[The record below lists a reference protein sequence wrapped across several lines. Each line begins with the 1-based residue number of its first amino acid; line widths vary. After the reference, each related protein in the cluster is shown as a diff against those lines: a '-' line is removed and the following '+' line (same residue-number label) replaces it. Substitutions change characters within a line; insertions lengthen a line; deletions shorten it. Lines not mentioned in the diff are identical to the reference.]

1 MRDADE
7 DPPSLSDAGPAEHGS
22 VSVDSLGG
30 IHYPAPADNRMGFD
44 SFS

>member
-7 DPPSLSDAGPAEHGS
+7 DPPSLSGVEPAEYGS

-30 IHYPAPADNRMGFD
+30 IHYPAPADNRVGFD